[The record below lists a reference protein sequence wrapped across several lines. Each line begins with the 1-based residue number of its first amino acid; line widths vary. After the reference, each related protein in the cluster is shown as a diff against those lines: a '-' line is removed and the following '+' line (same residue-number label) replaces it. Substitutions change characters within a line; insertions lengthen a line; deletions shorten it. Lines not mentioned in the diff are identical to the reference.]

1 MEALFNFLANNYI
14 IFAIISVVLI
24 FAIIGFIVK
33 IKKDKL
39 KGVQTADAVAQPLV
53 ADDNNAPVQ
62 EEVRE
67 DLLNTT
73 TAPVE
78 MAPAKEEEMVIAPS
92 LEGLDSNAELDNA
105 NAPML
110 QKTDNTLVLDPNA
123 SEVAFDT
130 PINQTDAALAGGNV
144 DLPNDEPVEAPMLI
158 IEDPSAKKEE
168 APAETPQQPQQ

>member
-1 MEALFNFLANNYI
+1 MKGLFDFLANNYI
-14 IFAIISVVLI
+14 IFAIISGVLL
-24 FAIIGFIVK
+24 FAIVGFIRK

-62 EEVRE
+62 EEIPQ

-73 TAPVE
+73 AAPVE

-123 SEVAFDT
+123 SAASYDA
-130 PINQTDAALAGGNV
+130 PLNQSDAGMG
-144 DLPNDEPVEAPMLI
+144 LPEDEPVEAPMLI
-158 IEDPSAKKEE
+158 IEDPSAKTADA

>member
-1 MEALFNFLANNYI
+1 MKGLFDFLANNYI
-14 IFAIISVVLI
+14 IFAIISGVLL
-24 FAIIGFIVK
+24 FAIIGFIRK

-62 EEVRE
+62 EEIPQ

-73 TAPVE
+73 AAPVE

-123 SEVAFDT
+123 SAASYDA
-130 PINQTDAALAGGNV
+130 PLNQSDAGMG
-144 DLPNDEPVEAPMLI
+144 LPEDERAEAPMLI
-158 IEDPSAKKEE
+158 IEDPSVKTAES
-168 APAETPQQPQQ
+168 APADTPQQPQQ